1 LKKCAHEAREEDE
14 CFEAWGYGGQ
24 AVMCTMKELEEMK
37 RQFKN
42 IFGRLKPPRPF
53 PWPK

>member
-1 LKKCAHEAREEDE
+1 
-14 CFEAWGYGGQ
+14 
-24 AVMCTMKELEEMK
+24 MCTMKELEEMK

-53 PWPK
+53 HGQIVALDDPLFKNITYIYFLLIIF